1 MKSIRAFAATLALA
15 APLAAPLAAHASI
28 LVNGSF
34 EQPGISS
41 GWTILSGMPGWQAS
55 AAGVE
60 IRRNAVGTAQDGFIF
75 VELDTTVN
83 SAIWQNV
90 STQGGHDYVLS
101 GYYSPR
107 IGVALASNDIDV
119 FWNGIRLT
127 TLSGS
132 GAGLSSHA
140 WRPFSFTVRGT
151 STDQLRFAAAGTS
164 DSLGGSLDNIAL
176 SAVPEPGTLA
186 LALAALGAA
195 GFAACRQKR

>member
-1 MKSIRAFAATLALA
+1 MKSIHALAAALVLA
-15 APLAAPLAAHASI
+15 APLASHASI

-75 VELDTTVN
+75 VELDTTAN
-83 SAIWQNV
+83 SAIWQEV

-107 IGVALASNDIDV
+107 VGVALASNDV
-119 FWNGIRLT
+119 EVLWNGSRLT
-127 TLSGS
+127 TLTGS
-132 GAGLSSHA
+132 GVGLSDHA
-140 WRPFSFTVRGT
+140 WRQFSFTVRGT
-151 STDQLRFAAAGTS
+151 GSDQLRFAAAGVS
-164 DSLGGSLDNIAL
+164 DSLGGSLDNVTL
-176 SAVPEPGTLA
+176 NAVPEPGSLA
-186 LALAALGAA
+186 LVLAALGAV
-195 GFAACRQKR
+195 GFAARRQKP

>member
-1 MKSIRAFAATLALA
+1 MKSIRAIAATLVLA
-15 APLAAPLAAHASI
+15 APLASNASI

-75 VELDTTVN
+75 VELDTTTN

-101 GYYSPR
+101 GYFSPR
-107 IGVALASNDIDV
+107 MGVALASNDV
-119 FWNGIRLT
+119 EVLWNGTRLT
-127 TLSGS
+127 TLTGS
-132 GAGLSSHA
+132 GAGLNNHA
-140 WRPFSFTVRGT
+140 WRQFSFTVRGT
-151 STDQLRFAAAGTS
+151 GTDQLRFAAAGTS
-164 DSLGGSLDNIAL
+164 DSLGGSLDNITL
-176 SAVPEPGTLA
+176 NAVPEPGSLA
-186 LALAALGAA
+186 LVLAALGAV
-195 GFAACRQKR
+195 GFAARRQKR

>member
-1 MKSIRAFAATLALA
+1 MKLIRTLAATLLVA
-15 APLAAPLAAHASI
+15 APLASQASL

-41 GWTILSGMPGWQAS
+41 GWTILSGIPGWQAS

-60 IRRNAVGTAQDGFIF
+60 IRHNAVGTAQDGSIF
-75 VELDTTVN
+75 VELDTTTN

-90 STQGGHDYVLS
+90 STLAGQDYVLS

-107 IGVALASNDIDV
+107 IGVTQASNDIDV
-119 FWNGIRLT
+119 FWNGTRLT

-132 GAGLSSHA
+132 GAGLADHA
-140 WRPFSFTVRGT
+140 WRQFSFTVRGN

-164 DSLGGSLDNIAL
+164 DSYGGSLDNIAL
-176 SAVPEPGTLA
+176 NAVPEPGSLA
-186 LALAALGAA
+186 LVLAALGAV
-195 GFAACRQKR
+195 GMAARRQKR